1 MKSYRQVI
9 QAPEHGCLTGAFVC
23 EGAPSKEDTAR
34 FKAKAGKAPKIIM
47 WFHAFVL
54 GFDFPA
60 QSCNAVYDANAYTFI
75 RLEPWS
81 WRGKDDNS
89 FSLEDIIRGRFD
101 EGLERFAQGAKV
113 WGRPLFLAFGHE
125 MNGNWYPWSEDPA
138 KYKAAY
144 KHVFDIFKK
153 AGAENITWVWNPN
166 VEPLDGVMDYYPGG
180 RYVDWIG
187 IDGFNWGNTQDFSSW
202 LSFDQIFGRA
212 CSLFQSSS
220 NKPLMISEF
229 ASAEQGGNKAAWIK
243 ATYTSIQGM
252 ERLKAAVWFDTKNE
266 ADWRIDSSKDSQSA
280 FSAAISDNY
289 FIGA

>member
-1 MKSYRQVI
+1 MTSHRQII
-9 QAPEHGCLTGAFVC
+9 QAPERGCFTGAFLC
-23 EGAPSKEDTAR
+23 EGISSKEDIKR

-60 QSCNAVYDANAYTFI
+60 QACSVANEANAYPFI

-81 WRGKDDNS
+81 WQGKDDNS
-89 FSLEDIIRGRFD
+89 FSLKDIIKGRYD
-101 EGLERFAQGAKV
+101 KGLSQFAQGAKM
-113 WGRPLFLAFGHE
+113 WGHPLFLAFSHE
-125 MNGNWYPWSEDPA
+125 MNGNWYPWSENPEE
-138 KYKAAY
+138 YKAAY
-144 KHVFDIFKK
+144 KRVFKIFKN

-166 VEPLDGVMDYYPGG
+166 VEPLDRAMDYYPGDK
-180 RYVDWIG
+180 YVDWIG
-187 IDGFNWGNTQDFSSW
+187 IDGFNWGSTQDFSSW

-229 ASAEQGGNKAAWIK
+229 ASAEKGGNKAAWIK
-243 ATYTSIQGM
+243 DTYNSIMRM
-252 ERLKAAVWFDTKNE
+252 ERLKAVVWFDLKKE
-266 ADWRIDSSKDSQSA
+266 ADWRIDSSHASQA
-280 FSAAISDNY
+280 TFAAAISNKY